1 MPDSF
6 TLFHCHSVKTHY
18 FPSKLMSRYLPVI
31 LTASLALVFSA
42 CQTPQT
48 TTVQTTETHSINQGR
63 RPTTT
68 EVAMPTPKPEV
79 ETTTT
84 VHENTPPRI
93 EPAVTPMPTPVVQDY
108 PTASSVEGKP
118 GFVKSPFGGSGI
130 VDVRGYPPGTEVKD
144 PYTGKVFLV
153 P

>member
-1 MPDSF
+1 MI
-6 TLFHCHSVKTHY
+6 
-18 FPSKLMSRYLPVI
+18 RYLPALV
-31 LTASLALVFSA
+31 TASIAFAFTA
-42 CQTPQT
+42 CETPRT
-48 TTVQTTETHSINQGR
+48 ETVQTTTTRTISQEGRDRSIVEEPDATP
-63 RPTTT
+63 RPR
-68 EVAMPTPKPEV
+68 ERSV
-79 ETTTT
+79 TT
-84 VHENTPPRI
+84 VQEQTPVTEI
-93 EPAVTPMPTPVVQDY
+93 EPSVTPMPTPVVEDY

>member
-1 MPDSF
+1 
-6 TLFHCHSVKTHY
+6 
-18 FPSKLMSRYLPVI
+18 MSRYLPVI
-31 LTASLALVFSA
+31 FTASLALGFSA

-48 TTVQTTETHSINQGR
+48 TTVQTTETHSLNQNR
-63 RPTTT
+63 KPTTVETT
-68 EVAMPTPKPEV
+68 ELTPKPQV
-79 ETTTT
+79 ETTT
-84 VHENTPPRI
+84 VRENTPPSI

-108 PTASSVEGKP
+108 PTASAVEGKP